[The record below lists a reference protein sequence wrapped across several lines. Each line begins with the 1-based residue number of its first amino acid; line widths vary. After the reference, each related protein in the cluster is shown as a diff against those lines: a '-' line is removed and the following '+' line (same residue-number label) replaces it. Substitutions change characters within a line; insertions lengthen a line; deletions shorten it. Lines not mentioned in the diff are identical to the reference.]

1 MSHAERIVIE
11 KWSMGEEEGRKKGEN
26 RTPECGDMHVLTS
39 GNFDAAREIG
49 VNCEIGKWIIF
60 KLRCQEIINDC

>member
-1 MSHAERIVIE
+1 MSYVDRIVIE

-26 RTPECGDMHVLTS
+26 RISECGDMYVLIL
-39 GNFDAAREIG
+39 GNFDVVREIG

-60 KLRCQEIINDC
+60 KL